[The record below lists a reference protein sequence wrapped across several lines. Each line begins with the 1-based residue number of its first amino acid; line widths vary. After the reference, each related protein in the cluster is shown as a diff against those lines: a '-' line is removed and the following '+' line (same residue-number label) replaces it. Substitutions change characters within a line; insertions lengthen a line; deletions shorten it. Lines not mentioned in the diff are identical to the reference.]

1 MEKQTSCYSYFSICS
16 NGRIENGTGF
26 IANGNSDFD
35 PDEVTRRLG
44 IQPFWT
50 AKMGTPRRSGHG
62 ISPFTSWDACL
73 QKEPTL
79 DAQEQCLGIVRAL
92 KDKIPILNQIRRETD
107 VGFTI
112 TIVTEIHHEEQPV
125 LWFDR
130 EIIAF
135 CYLTGTEIGLDQYIY
150 GEEPKNEPERE
161 EPT

>member
-16 NGRIENGTGF
+16 NGRIENGIGF
-26 IANGNSDFD
+26 IANENSDFD
-35 PDEVTRRLG
+35 LDEVTKRLG
-44 IQPFWT
+44 IQPFQT
-50 AKMGTPRRSGHG
+50 AKMGAPRRSGHG

-73 QKEPTL
+73 QKEPAL
-79 DAQEQCLGIVRAL
+79 DAQEQCLGIVRGL
-92 KDKIPILNQIRRETD
+92 KDKIPILNQIRREAD

-112 TIVTEIHHEEQPV
+112 TIVTEIHHAEQPI
-125 LWFDR
+125 LWFNR

-150 GEEPKNEPERE
+150 GEESKNEPEQE